1 MTTYT
6 QIYTPARREEYQIGP
21 IPTHTTIL
29 GILSSLVVMGAAAG
43 LGRLFIGLG
52 ATTSLTDGYP
62 WGIWIGFD
70 FTLIAL
76 AGAGF
81 TLAAVVH
88 VFHLHRFQ
96 PVLRPA
102 LLTGLLGY
110 VAVLLLLVIDLGRP
124 DKFYSFI
131 INWNMHSPLFEISWC
146 VLLYSTVLAIEV
158 SPDLFRRLGWDR
170 FRRWALAIM
179 TPVSILGV
187 TLSTLHQ
194 STLGT
199 LYLNMP
205 HRLDVLWYTP
215 VLPLLFYVS
224 SIMAGLSVAMLVYRL
239 ACGIQGVAEKPEI
252 GRGLGVGVACIG
264 LLYLAIKLGELA
276 WRGQLAQLWSGEYL
290 PGLMLAELGLGVAI
304 PALLMLIP
312 ALGHRSGVQTLAAGL
327 VIGGVMLNRFD
338 ATLFAQT
345 PTLTGFT
352 YTPHILEWLTT
363 VGILAAAALVWY
375 VGVQY
380 LDYLKLPDHDH

>member
-6 QIYTPARREEYQIGP
+6 PTLRDEFRIGP
-21 IPTHTTIL
+21 ISVRTLIIGFL
-29 GILSSLVVMGAAAG
+29 GSLVVIGASAG
-43 LGRLFIGLG
+43 VARLFLGLG

-70 FTLIAL
+70 FTMIAL
-76 AGAGF
+76 SGAGF
-81 TLAAVVH
+81 TMAAVVH

-96 PVLRPA
+96 PALRPA
-102 LLTGLLGY
+102 ILTGLLGY

-131 INWNMHSPLFEISWC
+131 INWNLHSPLFEISWC
-146 VLLYSTVLAIEV
+146 VLLYSCVLMIEV
-158 SPDLFRRLGWDR
+158 SPDLFRRLGWPR
-170 FRRWALAIM
+170 MQRWALAIM

-205 HRLDVLWYTP
+205 YRLNALWYTP
-215 VLPLLFYVS
+215 ILPLLFYTS
-224 SIMAGLSVAMLVYRL
+224 SIMVGLSVGMMAYRL
-239 ACGIQGVAEKPEI
+239 ACRVQGIAEKPEI
-252 GRGLGVGVACIG
+252 ARGLGMGVAAVG
-264 LLYLAIKLGELA
+264 LLYLAIKLGDLA
-276 WRGQLAQLWSGEYL
+276 WRGQLAQLWSGGYL
-290 PGLMLAELGLGVAI
+290 PGLMLAELGLGVAV
-304 PALLMLIP
+304 PAILLLTPI
-312 ALGHRSGVQTLAAGL
+312 LRRQSGAQILAAIL

-345 PTLTGFT
+345 PTFAGFT
-352 YTPHILEWLTT
+352 YSPHILEWLTT
-363 VGILAAAALVWY
+363 VGILSAAALAWY

-380 LDYLKLPDHDH
+380 LGYLKTPDHG

>member
-6 QIYTPARREEYQIGP
+6 PALREEFRIGP
-21 IPTHTTIL
+21 ISARTIIIGIL
-29 GILSSLVVMGAAAG
+29 GSLVVIGASAG
-43 LGRLFIGLG
+43 VARLFLGLG

-70 FTLIAL
+70 FTMIAL
-76 AGAGF
+76 SGAGF
-81 TLAAVVH
+81 TMAAVVH
-88 VFHLHRFQ
+88 VFHLHRFEAA
-96 PVLRPA
+96 LRPA
-102 LLTGLLGY
+102 ILTGLLGY

-131 INWNMHSPLFEISWC
+131 INWNLHSPLFEISWC
-146 VLLYSTVLAIEV
+146 VLLYSSVLMIEV
-158 SPDLFRRLGWDR
+158 SPDLFRRLGWPR
-170 FRRWALAIM
+170 MQRWALAIM

-205 HRLDVLWYTP
+205 YRLDVLWYTP
-215 VLPLLFYVS
+215 ILPLLFYTS
-224 SIMAGLSVAMLVYRL
+224 SIMVGLSVGMLAYRL
-239 ACGIQGVAEKPEI
+239 ACRVQGMAEKPEI
-252 GRGLGVGVACIG
+252 ARGLGVGVAAVG
-264 LLYLAIKLGELA
+264 LLYLTIKLGDLA
-276 WRGQLAQLWSGEYL
+276 WRGQFAQLWSGEYL
-290 PGLMLAELGLGVAI
+290 PNLMLVELGLGVVVPAI
-304 PALLMLIP
+304 LLLIP
-312 ALGHRSGVQTLAAGL
+312 VLRRRSGAQILAALL

-345 PTLTGFT
+345 PSVKGFT

-375 VGVQY
+375 VGVQ
-380 LDYLKLPDHDH
+380 LLGYLKTPDHG